1 MKGCKREIKK
11 VAKENQTIQANLNK
25 FEIFE
30 IDTNG
35 CDERKK
41 SKCSVN

>member
-1 MKGCKREIKK
+1 MKKGDKQ
-11 VAKENQTIQANLNK
+11 VSTENQTIQANLNK

-30 IDTNG
+30 IDANG

-41 SKCSVN
+41 NSKCSVN

>member
-1 MKGCKREIKK
+1 MKKGDKQ
-11 VAKENQTIQANLNK
+11 VSTENQTIQANLNK

-41 SKCSVN
+41 KIQM